1 MKRKNIRRRL
11 ISAAVCLLLTMLT
24 LTGCGTCSGQA
35 VDNPKKTIVEF
46 IDAMQSERFDRT
58 AADAA
63 MSCIGN
69 YSTLGFEK
77 YTEVNDDLLERTLFD
92 MLRNSYS
99 VEFTDDSLA
108 PIPSSYQGRD
118 MTVSGTQ
125 AFVRLRF
132 SSLDIS
138 AMSEP
143 LSEIVTEVGADR
155 MLMGETYETEA
166 DAIALVEEVFT
177 EQFVSDGDVSGYS
190 KEHGITLEMA
200 YIDGGWKIMV
210 SDEFY
215 DALLGR

>member
-1 MKRKNIRRRL
+1 MKRTIIRLRL
-11 ISAAVCLLLTMLT
+11 ISAAVCLLLATLT
-24 LTGCGTCSGQA
+24 LAGCGTCTGQS

-46 IDAMQSERFDRT
+46 IGAMQSERFDRS

-143 LSEIVTEVGADR
+143 LSEIVTAEGADR
-155 MLMGETYETEA
+155 ILMGETYETEA
-166 DAIALVEEVFT
+166 DAIALVEEIFT
-177 EQFVSDGDVSGYS
+177 EQFVSDGDVTDYCTERGL
-190 KEHGITLEMA
+190 TLEMA